1 MRSCVLFALV
11 GAACGGGGWLSEAR
25 VLVDGDHAA
34 ATDCRT
40 QICRHNENTD
50 LTTFHG
56 DVSRASHSDES
67 DPGPNSSLWVS
78 RSNDHGKTWRPV
90 AVIPAIDDRDLRDPS
105 FYEVGG
111 KLAIK
116 ALTRLRVN
124 SLRDS
129 DVDTISGVLGP
140 TDIWQATLDLSQ
152 L

>member
-1 MRSCVLFALV
+1 MMRLFVLLALV
-11 GAACGGGGWLSEAR
+11 SACGGGGWLSDAR

-56 DVSRASHSDES
+56 ATYLVHRTAMSQIL
-67 DPGPNSSLWVS
+67 GPNSSLWVS
-78 RSNDHGKTWRPV
+78 RSNDHGKTWRLL
-90 AVIPAIDDRDLRDPS
+90 AVIPAVDGRDLRDPS
-105 FYEVGG
+105 FYELGG

-124 SLRDS
+124 SVRDS
-129 DVDTISGVLGP
+129 
-140 TDIWQATLDLSQ
+140 
-152 L
+152 